1 MSPMIDD
8 EERENES
15 LAVEEEVDKAESKAG
30 DETSEDESDSDEE
43 EGEVTNR
50 NGKSVKDLLEDLLK
64 EIKDGSKDLTSSSQ
78 LKSFKANGGDGH
90 TLASNTGDPRQPT
103 ALHIMAAMD
112 KKDLPK
118 LDSKME
124 PLIKFLVEHENDLLR
139 SQDRS
144 GHTPLFL
151 AIEAKKEKM
160 VQWMCDSHPNI
171 SAILAISSND
181 KDKMNCL
188 HIGIDKR
195 VKFLDLLI
203 DRAEP
208 ETLAAKDGDGNTAL
222 HLAVEY
228 KKCKKEQLDIIQ
240 KIIAKSDAAVQ
251 RSSEDGDFNNDG
263 LSPYLHHK
271 ESVRKALAKEKEK
284 ERKKAKEEKE
294 REKNNARLRGE
305 AAEADTQ
312 NRETAP
318 RSQGPGGPGGPGASS
333 VQAPDP
339 SGRPDRRPNIQ
350 IDSSRT
356 KYGGRTQPPGN
367 VNSPAVATAPS
378 LTNRDET
385 KKLAL
390 RPPETTVAKPAA
402 DARSVTDSGH
412 KSKID
417 EATLKGVERL
427 LKLHYLRSRS
437 YNAAMEILY
446 GRNTTSDYELY
457 FDLSGHANIAQTGFE
472 NLLSKLKF
480 EDILQYVAIPRLNV
494 EVNMNAANS
503 KRSRG
508 TGRSPKQDGDGRR
521 DLCYIFDR
529 LRKKGV
535 KTILKVIIDDSVSP
549 AHSDEA
555 IEDALKFMDVEIWDW
570 KRIDLCSEVIFRVA
584 SKAREVNLYWS
595 GNNAVLRGWSEEGGL
610 KRLRELKTVH
620 LHIQQGLETNSRTKQ
635 NVEDFCDRMRKL
647 CPEVDVHKEWPIIQR
662 EQVDANA
669 LLLGDQAEHSTKHE
683 WIQCMKEFRR
693 LLFDAERYYDRGKVE
708 EIIEEPIKIA
718 LIDDGVDVKDLE
730 FSFIGGRTFCTRDEE
745 HNLNDP
751 YYVSSTGHGTIMAK
765 QIHLLCPRAQFY
777 VLRLEDHASEEGNV
791 RQLTAKSAAQ
801 AIMAAVRKKVHIIS
815 MSWTID
821 PPEDEEERRFLDA
834 AIVEAANADI
844 LMFCSASDKGAKQN
858 ATYPSKATTK
868 IFTIGAATASGA
880 ADPWVGNLGN
890 INFTFPGT
898 KVEMDGPRSSTD
910 TSSREVTGSSVAT
923 ALAAGLA
930 ALVLYCVQVRL
941 LLATDQDKQK
951 ARRDFQLLKKHDHMM
966 KALKDIGTTEESN
979 HKFIEVWEVFGK
991 KVEEKE
997 RYDQE
1002 RWLDLIA
1009 EVGTI
1014 LCRKIG

>member
-1 MSPMIDD
+1 MSPLIDD
-8 EERENES
+8 EERETGS
-15 LAVEEEVDKAESKAG
+15 LAVGEEVEKAESKAG
-30 DETSEDESDSDEE
+30 DESSEDESDSDEE
-43 EGEVTNR
+43 DGETDTR
-50 NGKSVKDLLEDLLK
+50 NGKISVKDLLERVLK
-64 EIKDGSKDLTSSSQ
+64 AIKDGDKDLTNSSQ
-78 LKSFKANGGDGH
+78 LKAFKAGDGN
-90 TLASNTGDPRQPT
+90 TLASNTGDLRQPT

-112 KKDLPK
+112 KKELPK

-124 PLIKFLVEHENDLLR
+124 PLIKHLVEHENDILSSL
-139 SQDRS
+139 DRS

-171 SAILAISSND
+171 SSILAITSND

-203 DRAEP
+203 EKSNP
-208 ETLAAKDGDGNTAL
+208 ETLAAKDGDGNTPL

-240 KIIAKSDAAVQ
+240 KIIAKSDIVVQ
-251 RSSEDGDFNNDG
+251 HNESGDFNDNG

-271 ESVRKALAKEKEK
+271 ENVRKAQAKEKDKEK
-284 ERKKAKEEKE
+284 KKLKEEKE
-294 REKNNARLRGE
+294 REKGSSRVRPDGVEIDNSAQTRDL
-305 AAEADTQ
+305 AL
-312 NRETAP
+312 
-318 RSQGPGGPGGPGASS
+318 RSQESSGPGGPSNPSGQGS
-333 VQAPDP
+333 DP
-339 SGRPDRRPNIQ
+339 SSRPDKRPTVQ
-350 IDSSRT
+350 TDSRN
-356 KYGGRTQPPGN
+356 KYGGRAQPAMN
-367 VNSPAVATAPS
+367 VSSPVAGSASP
-378 LTNRDET
+378 LVNKEDMR
-385 KKLAL
+385 KLAL
-390 RPPETTVAKPAA
+390 HVPETSVKQAA

-412 KSKID
+412 KPKVD
-417 EATLKGVERL
+417 DTVLKDVERL

-446 GRNTTSDYELY
+446 GRNTTSDLELY
-457 FDLSGHANIAQTGFE
+457 FDLSGHANITQTGLE

-480 EDILQYVAIPRLNV
+480 EDILQYVAIPRLSV
-494 EVNMNAANS
+494 EVNANAANS
-503 KRSRG
+503 KRARG
-508 TGRSPKQDGDGRR
+508 SGRSSKQDGDGRR

-535 KTILKVIIDDSVSP
+535 KTVLKVIIDDSTMP

-570 KRIDLCSEVIFRVA
+570 KRTDLCSEVIYRVA

-610 KRLRELKTVH
+610 KRLSQLKTVH
-620 LHIQQGLETNSRTKQ
+620 LHIQQGLETSQRTKQ
-635 NVEDFCDRMRKL
+635 NVEDFCDRMKKL
-647 CPEVDVHKEWPIIQR
+647 CPEVNVLKEWPIIQR
-662 EQVDANA
+662 EQMDINA
-669 LLLGDQAEHSTKHE
+669 LMAGDQAEHTTKHE
-683 WIQCMKEFRR
+683 WIQCMKDFRR
-693 LLFDAERYYDRGKVE
+693 LLFDAERYYERGKVE
-708 EIIEEPIKIA
+708 ETIEEPIKIA

-777 VLRLEDHASEEGNV
+777 VLRLEDHASEEGS
-791 RQLTAKSAAQ
+791 RQITAKSAAQ

-821 PPEDEEERRFLDA
+821 PPEDEEERRLLDL
-834 AIVEAANADI
+834 AIGTAANENI
-844 LMFCSASDKGAKQN
+844 LLFCSASDKGAKSSE
-858 ATYPSKATTK
+858 TYPSKATKK
-868 IFTIGAATASGA
+868 IFTIGAATSSGM

-898 KVEMDGPRSSTD
+898 KVEMDGLRTD
-910 TSSREVTGSSVAT
+910 DSSSREVSGSSIAT

-930 ALVLYCVQVRL
+930 GLVLYCVQVRL
-941 LLATDQDKQK
+941 LLSTDQEKQK
-951 ARRDFQLLKKHDHMM
+951 ARRDFQLLKQHDYMM

-1009 EVGTI
+1009 EVGMI
-1014 LCRKIG
+1014 LCRKIS

>member
-1 MSPMIDD
+1 MSTPIDD
-8 EERENES
+8 RQREADF
-15 LAVEEEVDKAESKAG
+15 LAVEEVEKAESKAG
-30 DETSEDESDSDEE
+30 DDTSEDDSDSDEE
-43 EGEVTNR
+43 EGVADNR
-50 NGKSVKDLLEDLLK
+50 NGKVSVKDLLGRVLK
-64 EIKDGSKDLTSSSQ
+64 GIQDGDRDLTNSSQ
-78 LKSFKANGGDGH
+78 LKAFKAGDGH
-90 TLASNTGDPRQPT
+90 TLASNTGDRGQPT

-112 KKDLPK
+112 KKELPK

-124 PLIKFLVEHENDLLR
+124 PLIKHLVEHENDLLS

-151 AIEAKKEKM
+151 AVEAKKEKM
-160 VQWMCDSHPNI
+160 VQWMCDYHSNI
-171 SAILAISSND
+171 SAILAIAGTNSEE
-181 KDKMNCL
+181 MNCL
-188 HIGIDKR
+188 HVGIDKR

-203 DRAEP
+203 DKALP
-208 ETLAAKDGDGNTAL
+208 ETLAAKDGDGNTPL

-228 KKCKKEQLDIIQ
+228 KKCKKGQLDIIQ
-240 KIIAKSDAAVQ
+240 KIIAKSDMAVQ
-251 RSSEDGDFNNDG
+251 RSTRNGDFNKAG
-263 LSPYLHHK
+263 QSPYLHHK
-271 ESVRKALAKEKEK
+271 ENVRKALAKEKER
-284 ERKKAKEEKE
+284 EKKRAREEKE
-294 REKNNARLRGE
+294 REKSSARVRPDGG
-305 AAEADTQ
+305 DNTDNSTP
-312 NRETAP
+312 NRDTAP

-333 VQAPDP
+333 GQATDP
-339 SGRPDRRPNIQ
+339 SSRPEKRPNTQ
-350 IDSSRT
+350 ADSRT
-356 KYGGRTQPPGN
+356 KYGGRSQPA
-367 VNSPAVATAPS
+367 VAVSSPAVATAPP
-378 LTNRDET
+378 LVYKDDM
-385 KKLAL
+385 KKSAL
-390 RPPETTVAKPAA
+390 RVPEPGVVKQAA
-402 DARSVTDSGH
+402 DAKSVTDSGH
-412 KSKID
+412 KSRID
-417 EATLKGVERL
+417 EATLRGVERL

-437 YNAAMEILY
+437 YNSAMEILY
-446 GRNTTSDYELY
+446 GRNTTSDLELY
-457 FDLSGHANIAQTGFE
+457 FDLSGHANITQTGLE

-503 KRSRG
+503 KRTRG
-508 TGRSPKQDGDGRR
+508 LGRPPKQDGDGKR

-535 KTILKVIIDDSVSP
+535 KTILKVIIDDSAMP

-570 KRIDLCSEVIFRVA
+570 KRIDLCSEVVCRVA
-584 SKAREVNLYWS
+584 SKAREVHLYWS

-610 KRLRELKTVH
+610 RRLRELKA
-620 LHIQQGLETNSRTKQ
+620 GLETSVRTKQ
-635 NVEDFCDRMRKL
+635 NVEDFCDRMKKL
-647 CPEVDVHKEWPIIQR
+647 CPEVDVLKEWPIVHR
-662 EQVDANA
+662 ELMDVNPLMAGEQV
-669 LLLGDQAEHSTKHE
+669 EHSTKHE
-683 WIQCMKEFRR
+683 WLQCMKEFRR
-693 LLFDAERYYDRGKVE
+693 LLFDAERYSNRGKVDE
-708 EIIEEPIKIA
+708 SIEEPIKVA

-751 YYVSSTGHGTIMAK
+751 YYVSGTGHGTIMAK
-765 QIHLLCPRAQFY
+765 QIYTLCPRAQFY
-777 VLRLEDHASEEGNV
+777 ILRLEDHASEEGSS
-791 RQLTAKSAAQ
+791 RQLTAKSAAL

-821 PPEDEEERRFLDA
+821 PPEDEEERRLLEA
-834 AIVEAANADI
+834 AIGEAAKADI

-858 ATYPSKATTK
+858 ATYPSMATTK

-898 KVEMDGPRSSTD
+898 KVEIEGGRSGSD
-910 TSSREVTGSSVAT
+910 ASLREATGSSLAT

-941 LLATDQDKQK
+941 LLAADQEKAK
-951 ARRDFQLLKKHDHMM
+951 ARRDFQLLKKHDYMM

-1002 RWLDLIA
+1002 RWLELIA
-1009 EVGTI
+1009 EVGMI

>member
-1 MSPMIDD
+1 MSPLIDD
-8 EERENES
+8 EERDAEP
-15 LAVEEEVDKAESKAG
+15 LTPEEEIEKADSKAG
-30 DETSEDESDSDEE
+30 DDSSDEESDSDEE
-43 EGEVTNR
+43 EGEITSR
-50 NGKSVKDLLEDLLK
+50 GGKPVKELLEEVLK
-64 EIKDGSKDLTSSSQ
+64 DIRDGARDLTNESQ
-78 LKSFKANGGDGH
+78 LKAFKASGGDGH
-90 TLASNTGDPRQPT
+90 YLASNTTDARQPT

-112 KKDLPK
+112 KKELPK
-118 LDSKME
+118 LDGKME

-139 SQDRS
+139 IQDRS

-160 VQWMCDSHPNI
+160 VQWMCDSHPKI
-171 SAILAISSND
+171 SDILGISSND

-188 HIGIDKR
+188 HIGVDKR

-203 DRAEP
+203 DKAEP
-208 ETLAAKDGDGNTAL
+208 ATLAAKDGDGNTPL

-251 RSSEDGDFNNDG
+251 RTENGDFNNDG

-271 ESVRKALAKEKEK
+271 ENCRKALARAKEK
-284 ERKKAKEEKE
+284 ERKLAKDEKA
-294 REKNNARLRGE
+294 REKGARARPDGGDADASRQNKE
-305 AAEADTQ
+305 AI
-312 NRETAP
+312 P
-318 RSQGPGGPGGPGASS
+318 KPQGPAAPAAPGEQG
-333 VQAPDP
+333 PDP
-339 SGRPDRRPNIQ
+339 SSRPDRRPNIQ
-350 IDSSRT
+350 VDSSRT
-356 KYGGRTQPPGN
+356 KYGGKSQPLVN
-367 VNSPAVATAPS
+367 VNSPAVATAPQ
-378 LTNRDET
+378 LGNRDEKT
-385 KKLAL
+385 PASRVADTLA
-390 RPPETTVAKPAA
+390 VKPAA
-402 DARSVTDSGH
+402 DTRSVTDGGH
-412 KSKID
+412 KSRID
-417 EATLKGVERL
+417 EATLRGVERL

-457 FDLSGHANIAQTGFE
+457 FDLSGHGNITQTGLE
-472 NLLSKLKF
+472 NLLSKLRF

-494 EVNMNAANS
+494 EVNMNTANS

-508 TGRSPKQDGDGRR
+508 SGRSQKQDGEGRR

-535 KTILKVIIDDSVSP
+535 KIILKVIIDDSMTP

-570 KRIDLCSEVIFRVA
+570 KRTDLCSEVICRVA
-584 SKAREVNLYWS
+584 AKAREVNLYWS

-610 KRLRELKTVH
+610 KKLGELRTVH
-620 LHIQQGLETNSRTKQ
+620 LHIQQGLESHSRTKQ
-635 NVEDFCDRMRKL
+635 NVEDFCDRMKKL
-647 CPEVDVHKEWPIIQR
+647 CPEVTVHKEWPIVQR
-662 EQVDANA
+662 DVMDANA
-669 LLLGDQAEHSTKHE
+669 LAGGDQGEHSTKHE
-683 WIQCMKEFRR
+683 WLQCMKEFKR
-693 LLFDAERYYDRGKVE
+693 LLFDAERSYYDHGNVKVDE
-708 EIIEEPIKIA
+708 SIEEPIKVA

-730 FSFIGGRTFCTRDEE
+730 FNFIGGRTFCTRDEE

-751 YYVSSTGHGTIMAK
+751 YYVSSTGHGTIMAR
-765 QIHLLCPRAQFY
+765 QIQSMCPRAQFY
-777 VLRLEDHASEEGNV
+777 ILRLEDHASEEGS
-791 RQLTAKSAAQ
+791 RQITAKSAAL
-801 AIMAAVRKKVHIIS
+801 AIRAAVRKKVHIIS

-858 ATYPSKATTK
+858 LTYPSKATTK

-880 ADPWVGNLGN
+880 ADSWVGNLGN
-890 INFTFPGT
+890 INFIFPGT
-898 KVEMDGPRSSTD
+898 KVEMDGPRTGTD

-930 ALVLYCVQVRL
+930 ALVLYCVQIRL
-941 LLATDQDKQK
+941 YLATDQEKQK
-951 ARRDFQLLKKHDHMM
+951 ARRDFQLLKKHEHMM

-997 RYDQE
+997 RYDQD
-1002 RWLDLIA
+1002 RWLDLVA
-1009 EVGTI
+1009 DVGTI

>member
-1 MSPMIDD
+1 MSPLIDD
-8 EERENES
+8 EERETDS
-15 LAVEEEVDKAESKAG
+15 LAIEGEVEKAESKAG
-30 DETSEDESDSDEE
+30 DESSEEESDSDEE
-43 EGEVTNR
+43 EGEADSR
-50 NGKSVKDLLEDLLK
+50 NGKVSVKDLLEKVLK
-64 EIKDGSKDLTSSSQ
+64 GIRDGDKDLTNNSQ
-78 LKSFKANGGDGH
+78 LKSFKAGDGNI
-90 TLASNTGDPRQPT
+90 LASNTGDSRQPT

-112 KKDLPK
+112 KKELPK
-118 LDSKME
+118 LDNKME
-124 PLIKFLVEHENDLLR
+124 PLIKFLVEHENDLLS

-151 AIEAKKEKM
+151 GIESKKEKM
-160 VQWMCDSHPNI
+160 VQWMCESHPNI
-171 SAILAISSND
+171 SVILAIASND

-203 DRAEP
+203 EKADPAS
-208 ETLAAKDGDGNTAL
+208 LAAKDGDGNTSL

-240 KIIAKSDAAVQ
+240 KIIAKSDIAVQ
-251 RSSEDGDFNNDG
+251 HSFRNGDFNNNG

-271 ESVRKALAKEKEK
+271 ESVRKAQSKEKEK
-284 ERKKAKEEKE
+284 EKKRGKEEKE
-294 REKNNARLRGE
+294 HEKGSTRVR
-305 AAEADTQ
+305 ADGVEVDKSTQ
-312 NRETAP
+312 NRDTALG
-318 RSQGPGGPGGPGASS
+318 SQDSGGPGGPGAPSGQITDPSSRPDKRPS
-333 VQAPDP
+333 VQTD
-339 SGRPDRRPNIQ
+339 
-350 IDSSRT
+350 SRT
-356 KYGGRTQPPGN
+356 KYGGRAQPAVN
-367 VNSPAVATAPS
+367 VSSPAVATAPQLVNKDDLKKGA
-378 LTNRDET
+378 LT
-385 KKLAL
+385 
-390 RPPETTVAKPAA
+390 VVKPAA
-402 DARSVTDSGH
+402 DAKSVTDSGH

-417 EATLKGVERL
+417 ETTLKDVERL

-437 YNAAMEILY
+437 YNSAMEILY
-446 GRNTTSDYELY
+446 GRNTTSDLELY
-457 FDLSGHANIAQTGFE
+457 FDLSGHANITQSGLE

-480 EDILQYVAIPRLNV
+480 EDILQYVAIPKLNV
-494 EVNMNAANS
+494 EVNMNTANS
-503 KRSRG
+503 KRPRG
-508 TGRSPKQDGDGRR
+508 AGRSPKQDGEGRR

-535 KTILKVIIDDSVSP
+535 KTILKVIIDDSVMP

-570 KRIDLCSEVIFRVA
+570 KRTDLCSEVICRVA

-610 KRLRELKTVH
+610 KRLGELRTVH
-620 LHIQQGLETNSRTKQ
+620 LHIQQGLETSVRTKQ
-635 NVEDFCDRMRKL
+635 NVEDFCDRMKKL
-647 CPEVDVHKEWPIIQR
+647 CPVVNVLKEWPIVHR
-662 EQVDANA
+662 ELMDVNA
-669 LLLGDQAEHSTKHE
+669 LLAGEQTEHSTKHE

-708 EIIEEPIKIA
+708 ELIEEPIKIA

-730 FSFIGGRTFCTRDEE
+730 FGFIGGRTFCTRDEE

-777 VLRLEDHASEEGNV
+777 ILRLEDHASEEGS
-791 RQLTAKSAAQ
+791 RQLTAKSAAL

-844 LMFCSASDKGAKQN
+844 LMFASCSDKGAKNN

-910 TSSREVTGSSVAT
+910 ISSREVTGSSVAT

-930 ALVLYCVQVRL
+930 GLVLYCVQIRL
-941 LLATDQDKQK
+941 LLASDQEKIK

-1009 EVGTI
+1009 EVGQI

>member
-271 ESVRKALAKEKEK
+271 ESVRKALAREKEK

-294 REKNNARLRGE
+294 REKNNARLRGD

-356 KYGGRTQPPGN
+356 KYGGRTQPPAN
-367 VNSPAVATAPS
+367 VNSPAVATAPP
-378 LTNRDET
+378 LTNREEI

-446 GRNTTSDYELY
+446 GRNTTSGERELLKCATAAGRLWEYE
-457 FDLSGHANIAQTGFE
+457 AN
-472 NLLSKLKF
+472 
-480 EDILQYVAIPRLNV
+480 
-494 EVNMNAANS
+494 
-503 KRSRG
+503 
-508 TGRSPKQDGDGRR
+508 
-521 DLCYIFDR
+521 CY
-529 LRKKGV
+529 L
-535 KTILKVIIDDSVSP
+535 
-549 AHSDEA
+549 
-555 IEDALKFMDVEIWDW
+555 
-570 KRIDLCSEVIFRVA
+570 
-584 SKAREVNLYWS
+584 
-595 GNNAVLRGWSEEGGL
+595 L
-610 KRLRELKTVH
+610 KRL
-620 LHIQQGLETNSRTKQ
+620 
-635 NVEDFCDRMRKL
+635 
-647 CPEVDVHKEWPIIQR
+647 
-662 EQVDANA
+662 
-669 LLLGDQAEHSTKHE
+669 
-683 WIQCMKEFRR
+683 
-693 LLFDAERYYDRGKVE
+693 
-708 EIIEEPIKIA
+708 
-718 LIDDGVDVKDLE
+718 
-730 FSFIGGRTFCTRDEE
+730 
-745 HNLNDP
+745 
-751 YYVSSTGHGTIMAK
+751 
-765 QIHLLCPRAQFY
+765 
-777 VLRLEDHASEEGNV
+777 
-791 RQLTAKSAAQ
+791 
-801 AIMAAVRKKVHIIS
+801 
-815 MSWTID
+815 
-821 PPEDEEERRFLDA
+821 
-834 AIVEAANADI
+834 
-844 LMFCSASDKGAKQN
+844 
-858 ATYPSKATTK
+858 
-868 IFTIGAATASGA
+868 
-880 ADPWVGNLGN
+880 
-890 INFTFPGT
+890 
-898 KVEMDGPRSSTD
+898 
-910 TSSREVTGSSVAT
+910 
-923 ALAAGLA
+923 
-930 ALVLYCVQVRL
+930 
-941 LLATDQDKQK
+941 
-951 ARRDFQLLKKHDHMM
+951 
-966 KALKDIGTTEESN
+966 
-979 HKFIEVWEVFGK
+979 
-991 KVEEKE
+991 
-997 RYDQE
+997 
-1002 RWLDLIA
+1002 
-1009 EVGTI
+1009 
-1014 LCRKIG
+1014 

>member
-1 MSPMIDD
+1 MSPLIDD
-8 EERENES
+8 EERGAES
-15 LAVEEEVDKAESKAG
+15 LGPEEEIEKAESKAG
-30 DETSEDESDSDEE
+30 DDSSDEESDSDD
-43 EGEVTNR
+43 EGEEVPNR
-50 NGKSVKDLLEDLLK
+50 GGKPVKELLEDVLK
-64 EIKDGSKDLTSSSQ
+64 GIQDGTLNLTNENQ
-78 LKSFKANGGDGH
+78 LKAFKASGGDGH
-90 TLASNTGDPRQPT
+90 YLALNTTDSRQPT

-112 KKDLPK
+112 KKELPK
-118 LDSKME
+118 LDARME
-124 PLIKFLVEHENDLLR
+124 PLIKFLVGHENDLLR
-139 SQDRS
+139 IQDRS

-151 AIEAKKEKM
+151 AIEARKEKM
-160 VQWMCDSHPNI
+160 VQWMCDSHPRI
-171 SAILAISSND
+171 SDILHISSND

-203 DRAEP
+203 DKAEP
-208 ETLAAKDGDGNTAL
+208 ATLAAKDGDGNTPL

-240 KIIAKSDAAVQ
+240 KIIAKSDVAVQ
-251 RSSEDGDFNNDG
+251 RTPNGDFNNDG

-271 ESVRKALAKEKEK
+271 ESCRKALARAKEK
-284 ERKKAKEEKE
+284 ERKAAKDEKARDKG
-294 REKNNARLRGE
+294 ARARPDGGDADASRQTKE
-305 AAEADTQ
+305 AA
-312 NRETAP
+312 P
-318 RSQGPGGPGGPGASS
+318 KPQGPAGPAAPGE
-333 VQAPDP
+333 QGPDP
-339 SGRPDRRPNIQ
+339 SSRPDKRPNIQ
-350 IDSSRT
+350 IDPSRT
-356 KYGGRTQPPGN
+356 KYGGKAQPMIN
-367 VNSPAVATAPS
+367 VGSPAVATAPQ
-378 LTNRDET
+378 LVNREEKT
-385 KKLAL
+385 PASRQAEGLA
-390 RPPETTVAKPAA
+390 VKPTA
-402 DARSVTDSGH
+402 DTRSVTDSGH
-412 KSKID
+412 KSRID

-457 FDLSGHANIAQTGFE
+457 FDLSGHANITQTGLE

-494 EVNMNAANS
+494 EVNMNTANS

-508 TGRSPKQDGDGRR
+508 SGRSQRQDGDGRR

-529 LRKKGV
+529 LRKRGV
-535 KTILKVIIDDSVSP
+535 KTILKVIIDDSMTP

-570 KRIDLCSEVIFRVA
+570 KRIDLCSEVICRVA
-584 SKAREVNLYWS
+584 AKAREVNLYWS

-610 KRLRELKTVH
+610 KKLGELETVY
-620 LHIQQGLETNSRTKQ
+620 LHIQQGLETHSRTKQ
-635 NVEDFCDRMRKL
+635 NVEDFCDRMKKL
-647 CPEVDVHKEWPIIQR
+647 CPDVVVHKDWPVVQKDL
-662 EQVDANA
+662 VDANA
-669 LLLGDQAEHSTKHE
+669 LAAGDQSEHSTKHE
-683 WIQCMKEFRR
+683 WLQCMKEFKR
-693 LLFDAERYYDRGKVE
+693 LLFDAERSYFDRGKVKIDE
-708 EIIEEPIKIA
+708 SIEEPIKVA

-730 FSFIGGRTFCTRDEE
+730 FNFIGGRTFCTRDEE

-751 YYVSSTGHGTIMAK
+751 YYVSSTGHGTIMAR
-765 QIHLLCPRAQFY
+765 QIQSLCPRAQFY
-777 VLRLEDHASEEGNV
+777 ILRLEDHASEEGG
-791 RQLTAKSAAQ
+791 RQITAKSAAL
-801 AIMAAVRKKVHIIS
+801 AIRAAVRKKVHIIS

-821 PPEDEEERRFLDA
+821 SPEDEDERRFLDA

-858 ATYPSKATTK
+858 PTYPSKATTK

-880 ADPWVGNLGN
+880 ADSWVGNLGN
-890 INFTFPGT
+890 INFIFPGT
-898 KVEMDGPRSSTD
+898 KVEMDGPRSGTD
-910 TSSREVTGSSVAT
+910 NSSREVTGSSVAT

-941 LLATDQDKQK
+941 YLATDHEKQK
-951 ARRDFQLLKKHDHMM
+951 ARRDFQLLKKHEHMM

-997 RYDQE
+997 RYDQD

-1009 EVGTI
+1009 DVGTI

>member
-1 MSPMIDD
+1 MSPLIDY
-8 EERENES
+8 EERETDS
-15 LAVEEEVDKAESKAG
+15 LAVGEEVEKAESKAG

-43 EGEVTNR
+43 DGEIDTR
-50 NGKSVKDLLEDLLK
+50 NGKISVKDLLDKVLK
-64 EIKDGSKDLTSSSQ
+64 AIKDGDKDLTNSSQ
-78 LKSFKANGGDGH
+78 LKAFKAGDGNV
-90 TLASNTGDPRQPT
+90 LASNTGDLRQPT

-112 KKDLPK
+112 KKELPK

-124 PLIKFLVEHENDLLR
+124 PLIKHLVEHENDILGYL
-139 SQDRS
+139 DRS

-171 SAILAISSND
+171 SAILAITSND

-203 DRAEP
+203 EKADP
-208 ETLAAKDGDGNTAL
+208 ETLAAKDGDGNTPL

-228 KKCKKEQLDIIQ
+228 KKCKREQLDIIQ
-240 KIIAKSDAAVQ
+240 KIIAKSDIVVQ
-251 RSSEDGDFNNDG
+251 HNENGDFNDNG

-271 ESVRKALAKEKEK
+271 ENVRKAQAREKDKEK
-284 ERKKAKEEKE
+284 KKLKEEKE
-294 REKNNARLRGE
+294 REKGNTRARPDGVE
-305 AAEADTQ
+305 IDSSAQ
-312 NRETAP
+312 NQDPAP
-318 RSQGPGGPGGPGASS
+318 RSQESRGPGGPGGPANPSG
-333 VQAPDP
+333 QGTDP
-339 SGRPDRRPNIQ
+339 SSRPDKRPTVQ
-350 IDSSRT
+350 TDSRN
-356 KYGGRTQPPGN
+356 KYGGRAQPAMN
-367 VNSPAVATAPS
+367 INSPATGTAPPLS
-378 LTNRDET
+378 VNKDDLR
-385 KKLAL
+385 KMAL
-390 RPPETTVAKPAA
+390 HVPDSSVKPAS

-412 KSKID
+412 KSKVD
-417 EATLKGVERL
+417 ETVLKDVERL

-437 YNAAMEILY
+437 YNEAMEILY
-446 GRNTTSDYELY
+446 GRNTTSDLELY
-457 FDLSGHANIAQTGFE
+457 FDLSGHVNITQTGLE

-480 EDILQYVAIPRLNV
+480 EDILQYVAIPRISV
-494 EVNMNAANS
+494 EVNVNTANS
-503 KRSRG
+503 KRARG
-508 TGRSPKQDGDGRR
+508 SGRSSKQDGDGRR

-535 KTILKVIIDDSVSP
+535 KTVLKVIIDDSTMP

-570 KRIDLCSEVIFRVA
+570 KRMDLCSEVIHRVA

-610 KRLRELKTVH
+610 KRLSQLKTVH
-620 LHIQQGLETNSRTKQ
+620 LHIQQGLETSQRTKQ
-635 NVEDFCDRMRKL
+635 NVEDFCDRMKKL
-647 CPEVDVHKEWPIIQR
+647 CPEVNVLKEWPIVQR
-662 EQVDANA
+662 EQMDLNA
-669 LLLGDQAEHSTKHE
+669 LMSGDQAEHTTKHE
-683 WIQCMKEFRR
+683 WIQCMKDFRR
-693 LLFDAERYYDRGKVE
+693 LLFDAERYYERGKVE
-708 EIIEEPIKIA
+708 ETIEEPIKIA

-730 FSFIGGRTFCTRDEE
+730 FSFIGGRTFCTRDEQ

-777 VLRLEDHASEEGNV
+777 VLRLEDHASEEGG
-791 RQLTAKSAAQ
+791 RQITAKSAAQ
-801 AIMAAVRKKVHIIS
+801 AILAAVRKKVHIIS

-821 PPEDEEERRFLDA
+821 PPEDEEERRLLDL
-834 AIVEAANADI
+834 AIGAAANENI
-844 LMFCSASDKGAKQN
+844 LLFCSASDKGAKSSE
-858 ATYPSKATTK
+858 TYPSKATKK
-868 IFTIGAATASGA
+868 IFTIGAATSSGM

-898 KVEMDGPRSSTD
+898 KVEMDGPRNDDS
-910 TSSREVTGSSVAT
+910 SSREVSGSSIAT

-930 ALVLYCVQVRL
+930 GLVLYCVQVRL
-941 LLATDQDKQK
+941 LVATDQEKHK
-951 ARRDFQLLKKHDHMM
+951 ARRDFQLLKQHDYMM

-1009 EVGTI
+1009 DVGMI
-1014 LCRKIG
+1014 LCRKIS